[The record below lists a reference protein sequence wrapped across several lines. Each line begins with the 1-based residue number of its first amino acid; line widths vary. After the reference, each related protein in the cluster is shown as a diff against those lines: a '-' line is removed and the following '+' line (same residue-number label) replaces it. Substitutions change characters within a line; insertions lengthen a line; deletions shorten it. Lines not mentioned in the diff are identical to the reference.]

1 MMNSVELTKFNKEHY
16 MSDYMYGKEDYL
28 YTEFCEFLPDWV
40 KGDRVIRK
48 QLKEMEEKPIVPPSS
63 FDPLQHIS
71 KPEKEEEKLI
81 VKEEKSQNQEKKKVL
96 IEVIGEEEVK
106 EKEEKK
112 IERLDGKVH
121 YSSLLIQPLNESVEP
136 SDQVDSHQVNQQA
149 NSHQA
154 KPSEQADSNQ
164 STQLQIDS
172 SSIPVIT
179 KKETNLVDS
188 MKHHISSTVYFIL
201 ITSYTIENKS

>member
-81 VKEEKSQNQEKKKVL
+81 VKEEKLQNQEKKKVL

-112 IERLDGKVH
+112 IERLDGEVH

-164 STQLQIDS
+164 STQPQIDS

>member
-1 MMNSVELTKFNKEHY
+1 MNSIELTKFNKEHY

-81 VKEEKSQNQEKKKVL
+81 VKEEKSQNQEKKVL
-96 IEVIGEEEVK
+96 IEVIGEEKVK

-112 IERLDGKVH
+112 IERLDGEVH

-164 STQLQIDS
+164 STQPQIDS

>member
-48 QLKEMEEKPIVPPSS
+48 QLKEMEEKPMVPLSS

-71 KPEKEEEKLI
+71 KPEKKEEEMV
-81 VKEEKSQNQEKKKVL
+81 VKEEKPQNQEKKKVL
-96 IEVIGEEEVK
+96 IEVIGEEEK
-106 EKEEKK
+106 KDEEKK
-112 IERLDGKVH
+112 IERLDGEVH
-121 YSSLLIQPLNESVEP
+121 YSSLLIQPLKEQVESLE
-136 SDQVDSHQVNQQA
+136 QADSKQEV
-149 NSHQA
+149 
-154 KPSEQADSNQ
+154 KPSEQDEP
-164 STQLQIDS
+164 TQPTQPQTDS
-172 SSIPVIT
+172 SSIAVIT

-188 MKHHISSTVYFIL
+188 MKHHISSTVYFISHL
-201 ITSYTIENKS
+201 IS

>member
-1 MMNSVELTKFNKEHY
+1 M
-16 MSDYMYGKEDYL
+16 
-28 YTEFCEFLPDWV
+28 
-40 KGDRVIRK
+40 
-48 QLKEMEEKPIVPPSS
+48 
-63 FDPLQHIS
+63 
-71 KPEKEEEKLI
+71 
-81 VKEEKSQNQEKKKVL
+81 L

-106 EKEEKK
+106 EKEQKK
-112 IERLDGKVH
+112 IERLDGEVH

-164 STQLQIDS
+164 STQPQIDS

>member
-1 MMNSVELTKFNKEHY
+1 MNSVELTKFNKEHY

>member
-48 QLKEMEEKPIVPPSS
+48 QLKEMEEKPMVPLSS

-71 KPEKEEEKLI
+71 KPEKKEEELV
-81 VKEEKSQNQEKKKVL
+81 VKEEKPQNQEKKKVL
-96 IEVIGEEEVK
+96 IEVIGEEEVTEEEKK
-106 EKEEKK
+106 EEEKK
-112 IERLDGKVH
+112 IERLDGEVH
-121 YSSLLIQPLNESVEP
+121 YSSLLIQPLKEQVE
-136 SDQVDSHQVNQQA
+136 
-149 NSHQA
+149 
-154 KPSEQADSNQ
+154 PSEQANSKQEVKSSEQAEPTEPTQPQ
-164 STQLQIDS
+164 SDS

-201 ITSYTIENKS
+201 ILSHELENQS